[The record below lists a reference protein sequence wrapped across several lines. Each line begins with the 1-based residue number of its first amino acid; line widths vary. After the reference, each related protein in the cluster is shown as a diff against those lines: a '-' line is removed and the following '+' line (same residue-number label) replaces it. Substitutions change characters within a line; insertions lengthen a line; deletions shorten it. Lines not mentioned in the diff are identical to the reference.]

1 MPIFIGALQSVQ
13 FPILKN
19 SKGILRTKGPI
30 NSKFGNRTKVPPRQC
45 FLFLLRKWMYTEL
58 FA

>member
-1 MPIFIGALQSVQ
+1 MPIFIRALQSVQ

-30 NSKFGNRTKVPPRQC
+30 NSKFGNRTKVSPRQC